1 MKKTLKD
8 INIKNKKVI
17 LRVDFNV
24 PISDGKIMDLKR
36 IEAALPTIQYILDQG
51 ASIILLSHLGRI
63 KKEEDLK
70 TKSLEVVAKKLAEL
84 LPKVHVK
91 FIAKTRGKEVEKA
104 ASELKPGEILFL
116 ENTRFEDL
124 NNKAESSNN
133 DELAKFW
140 ASLGDVYVN
149 DAFATAH
156 RAHASTA
163 GIAKY
168 VKESAIGFL
177 MELEINQLSKLLKGY
192 EHPFVAIIGGAKVS
206 DKLKVLE
213 KLFEIAD
220 KVLIGGGMAYTFKV
234 AQGKQIGNSLF
245 EEDRVE
251 DVKRYLKQYA
261 DKIVLPV
268 DNGISTEF
276 ANNKAIYTSSKNDNI
291 PDGYMGLDIGPETI
305 ELFAKEIAKAKTIF
319 WNGPVGV
326 TEFSEYEKG
335 TRGVAIA
342 IANNKKC
349 FSVVGGGDSVTAIN
363 KLGYQDKFSFIS
375 TGGGASIEFVQGNK
389 LPGIEAIQDK

>member
-24 PISDGKIMDLKR
+24 PINDGKIMDLKR

-70 TKSLEVVAKKLAEL
+70 TKSLEIVAKKLAEL

-291 PDGYMGLDIGPETI
+291 PDGYMGLDIGPESI

>member
-70 TKSLEVVAKKLAEL
+70 TKSLEIVAKKLAEL

-163 GIAKY
+163 GNPKY

-276 ANNKAIYTSSKNDNI
+276 ANNKAIYTNSKNDNI
-291 PDGYMGLDIGPETI
+291 PDGYMGLDIGPESI

>member
-70 TKSLEVVAKKLAEL
+70 TKSLEIVSKKLAEL

-104 ASELKPGEILFL
+104 ANELKPGEILFL

>member
-70 TKSLEVVAKKLAEL
+70 TKSLEIVAKKLAEL

-168 VKESAIGFL
+168 VKELAIGFL

-291 PDGYMGLDIGPETI
+291 PDGYMGLDIGPESI

>member
-70 TKSLEVVAKKLAEL
+70 TKSLEIVAKKLAEL

-177 MELEINQLSKLLKGY
+177 MELEINQLSKLLKWY

-291 PDGYMGLDIGPETI
+291 PDGYMGLDIGPESI

-335 TRGVAIA
+335 TRGIAIA

>member
-70 TKSLEVVAKKLAEL
+70 TKSLEIVAKKLAEL

-291 PDGYMGLDIGPETI
+291 PDGYMGLDIGPESI

-335 TRGVAIA
+335 TRGVAIV

>member
-1 MKKTLKD
+1 
-8 INIKNKKVI
+8 
-17 LRVDFNV
+17 
-24 PISDGKIMDLKR
+24 
-36 IEAALPTIQYILDQG
+36 
-51 ASIILLSHLGRI
+51 
-63 KKEEDLK
+63 
-70 TKSLEVVAKKLAEL
+70 
-84 LPKVHVK
+84 
-91 FIAKTRGKEVEKA
+91 
-104 ASELKPGEILFL
+104 
-116 ENTRFEDL
+116 
-124 NNKAESSNN
+124 
-133 DELAKFW
+133 
-140 ASLGDVYVN
+140 
-149 DAFATAH
+149 
-156 RAHASTA
+156 
-163 GIAKY
+163 
-168 VKESAIGFL
+168 

>member
-70 TKSLEVVAKKLAEL
+70 TKSLAIVAKKLAEL
-84 LPKVHVK
+84 LPKVRVK

>member
-70 TKSLEVVAKKLAEL
+70 TKSLEIVAKKLAEL

-291 PDGYMGLDIGPETI
+291 PDGYMGLDIGPESI

>member
-70 TKSLEVVAKKLAEL
+70 TKSLEIVAKKLAEL

-276 ANNKAIYTSSKNDNI
+276 ANNKAIYTNSKNDNI
-291 PDGYMGLDIGPETI
+291 PDGYMGLDIGPESI

>member
-51 ASIILLSHLGRI
+51 SSIILLSHLGRI

-70 TKSLEVVAKKLAEL
+70 TKSLAIVAKKLAEL

-104 ASELKPGEILFL
+104 ASELKPGKILFL

>member
-1 MKKTLKD
+1 MKKNLKD

-70 TKSLEVVAKKLAEL
+70 TKSLEIVAKKLAEL

-140 ASLGDVYVN
+140 ASLGDVYIN

>member
-70 TKSLEVVAKKLAEL
+70 TKSLAIVAKKLAEL

-291 PDGYMGLDIGPETI
+291 PDGYMGLDIGPESI

>member
-70 TKSLEVVAKKLAEL
+70 TKSLEIVAKKLAEL

-245 EEDRVE
+245 EEDIVE

-268 DNGISTEF
+268 DNVISTEF
-276 ANNKAIYTSSKNDNI
+276 ANNKAIYTNSKNDNI
-291 PDGYMGLDIGPETI
+291 PDGYMGLDIGPESI

>member
-70 TKSLEVVAKKLAEL
+70 TKSLEIVAKKLAEL

-326 TEFSEYEKG
+326 AEFSEYEKG

>member
-70 TKSLEVVAKKLAEL
+70 TKSLEIVAKKLAEL

-245 EEDRVE
+245 EEYRVE

-276 ANNKAIYTSSKNDNI
+276 ANNKAIYTNSKNDNI
-291 PDGYMGLDIGPETI
+291 PDGYMGLDIGPESI

>member
-70 TKSLEVVAKKLAEL
+70 TKSLAIVAKKLAEL

-168 VKESAIGFL
+168 AKESAIGFL

>member
-70 TKSLEVVAKKLAEL
+70 TKSLEIVAKKLAEL

-104 ASELKPGEILFL
+104 ASELKPGKILFL

>member
-70 TKSLEVVAKKLAEL
+70 TKSLEIVAKKLAEL

-213 KLFEIAD
+213 KLFEIAY

-276 ANNKAIYTSSKNDNI
+276 ANNKAIYTNSKNDNI
-291 PDGYMGLDIGPETI
+291 PDGYMGLDIGPESI